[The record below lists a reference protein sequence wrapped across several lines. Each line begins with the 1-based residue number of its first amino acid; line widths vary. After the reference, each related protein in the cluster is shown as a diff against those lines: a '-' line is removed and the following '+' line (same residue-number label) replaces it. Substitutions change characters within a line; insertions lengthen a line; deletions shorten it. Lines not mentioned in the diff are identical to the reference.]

1 MQDFNDLYYFAKVVE
16 HGGFSAA
23 GRALGVPKSRLSQR
37 ISHLEERLGVRLIQR
52 STRLFNVTDIGH
64 EYYLHCVA
72 MLVEAEAAQESIDR
86 IRAEP
91 SGLVRVSCASSVLYY
106 QVAEM
111 IARFMAECPKV
122 HVHLVSTNRRVDVIR
137 EGFDMAIRVRFPPL
151 EESDLMMKVFARSKQ
166 CLVAAP
172 ALLDGLPKALM
183 PTDVGRLPSLSWGA
197 SRQTHEWS
205 LEGPDGATAIVRHNP
220 RLVTE
225 DMVALRL
232 AALRG
237 VGVAQMPVMV
247 IKHDLQEEALVNVLP
262 DWAPS
267 AGIIHA
273 VFPSRRG
280 LLPSVRA
287 LLDHLAS
294 QYAALEDP

>member
-1 MQDFNDLYYFAKVVE
+1 M
-16 HGGFSAA
+16 
-23 GRALGVPKSRLSQR
+23 
-37 ISHLEERLGVRLIQR
+37 
-52 STRLFNVTDIGH
+52 
-64 EYYLHCVA
+64 
-72 MLVEAEAAQESIDR
+72 
-86 IRAEP
+86 
-91 SGLVRVSCASSVLYY
+91 
-106 QVAEM
+106 
-111 IARFMAECPKV
+111 
-122 HVHLVSTNRRVDVIR
+122 
-137 EGFDMAIRVRFPPL
+137 
-151 EESDLMMKVFARSKQ
+151 
-166 CLVAAP
+166 
-172 ALLDGLPKALM
+172 
-183 PTDVGRLPSLSWGA
+183 
-197 SRQTHEWS
+197 
-205 LEGPDGATAIVRHNP
+205 RHNP

-267 AGIIHA
+267 AGTIHA